1 MKNKINFI
9 TGETYTLAELFS
21 EDRRVVI
28 PDLQR
33 DYCWGDKL
41 NKRATG
47 EVGELVSGFIK
58 NLIEQFDNGD
68 DTDLNMG
75 MFYGYEIPA
84 NHIQLCDGQQRLT
97 TLYLLL
103 GMLNKRVGKFQRH
116 LISDFELQEDDKE
129 PYLNYA
135 IRESSLYFLS
145 DLVCEFF
152 INNKEAKV
160 ESIRNAQWY
169 FNDYKHDPSI
179 CSMISAMTI
188 IESKLIEKEDDWLIR
203 FGEWVLN
210 KLTFLYF
217 DMQDRSNGEETFVVI
232 NTTGEPLSA
241 VQNLKPLV
249 IAADINKKIPHRDEI
264 WEDIETWFWKKR
276 MKDENDTA
284 DAGFEEF
291 LRWVWMLEMWNEKR
305 ETQDADGSRMTYLIQ
320 PILKGVVEDE
330 FPYKDISISIIR
342 DYWEALKW
350 MIAEDSLFD
359 LKKKEHILSPRFNA
373 KTNNSILEQNEY
385 YVLLPVLKYIYQ
397 NLDSVKNK
405 TDETFRRKVKR
416 VYEFFNNTIRIS
428 NVAKSVNSLVHEAL
442 YIVEYLQDND
452 ILSVLDIDKVSDII
466 ITEEERLKLQILRN
480 HPYKRKEIEELFWL
494 LQEKEIWNGEI
505 MPIIKWATENHDFNF
520 SKVVSYARVLDKV
533 FEAMGHGELIN
544 LMRRCMIVMTRNY
557 KPVSRGSYC
566 TFGWKPSDWREL
578 LCANDDDTKELL
590 DYLAPVWDTPKDKL
604 EELIKSKIEYYSKN
618 NISPNYLEFAE
629 SDFLLSFMSKSS
641 ACDMIW
647 GNNDWQI
654 STTGGVGRHT
664 KFFSRRNAYIFNQFT
679 ATNFDNAVHKLSDS
693 QWSVWCWADSYDANC
708 VVFQSEHG
716 VKLDVKFH
724 SYMNA
729 EGGLLKI
736 ELKPVNDNDS
746 QHKNYFD
753 AIVQNNPKINEYE
766 KIMDKFDLDIIK
778 AEIGDFMLMIDSV
791 LAI

>member
-1 MKNKINFI
+1 MNNKINFI

-41 NKRATG
+41 NRRATG
-47 EVGELVSGFIK
+47 EVGELVSGFIR
-58 NLIEQFDNGD
+58 NLIEQFENGD

-116 LISDFELQEDDKE
+116 LISDFELNEDDRE

-152 INNKEAKV
+152 INNKEATV
-160 ESIRNAQWY
+160 ESITEAQWY
-169 FNDYKHDPSI
+169 FNDYSHDPSI
-179 CSMISAMTI
+179 CSMINAMMI
-188 IESKLIEKEDDWLIR
+188 IESKLQGKEEDWLQR
-203 FGEWVLN
+203 FGDWVLN

-217 DMQDRSNGEETFVVI
+217 DMENRTNGEETFVVI

-241 VQNLKPLV
+241 TQNLKPLV
-249 IAADINKKIPHRDEI
+249 IAADINKEVSGKDQI
-264 WEDIETWFWKKR
+264 WEEIETWFWKKR
-276 MKDENDTA
+276 SKDDNDTA
-284 DAGFEEF
+284 DAGFAEF
-291 LRWVWMLEMWNEKR
+291 LRWVWMLEKCDEKL
-305 ETQDADGSRMTYLIQ
+305 EMQDEDGSRMNYLIQ
-320 PILKGVVEDE
+320 PILKGIVKDE
-330 FPYKDISISIIR
+330 FPYKDISITIIR
-342 DYWEALKW
+342 DYWEALAW
-350 MIAEDSLFD
+350 LVDENSPIDF
-359 LKKKEHILSPRFNA
+359 KKKAHLLSPKFNA

-397 NLDSVKNK
+397 NHTANK
-405 TDETFRRKVKR
+405 ADETFRRKVKR
-416 VYEFFNNTIRIS
+416 VYEFFNNTIRIP
-428 NVAKSVNSLVHEAL
+428 NVAKSVNSLVREAL
-442 YIVEYLQDND
+442 YIVDQLKDHD
-452 ILSVLDIDKVSDII
+452 ILSILDMEKVSDVI
-466 ITEEERLKLQILRN
+466 ITDEERLKLQILRDN
-480 HPYKRKEIEELFWL
+480 PDKRLEIEEMFWM
-494 LQEKEIWNGEI
+494 LQEKPIWNGEI
-505 MPIIKWATENHDFNF
+505 MPILNWASENQVF
-520 SKVVSYARVLDKV
+520 SYDKLISYSGVLDQLFDKV
-533 FEAMGHGELIN
+533 EHEKVITL
-544 LMRRCMIVMTRNY
+544 LRRCMILMTSNY
-557 KPVSRGSYC
+557 RPVSRGSYI
-566 TFGWKPSDWREL
+566 TFGWKVSDWKEI
-578 LCANDDDTKELL
+578 LCRNNEDTKALL
-590 DYLAPVWDTPKDKL
+590 EILVPVQDKIENKL
-604 EELIKSKIEYYSKN
+604 EELIKNKIEEYS
-618 NISPNYLEFAE
+618 ISGIQKDYLEFAE
-629 SDFLLSFMSKSS
+629 SDFLMSFMSKSQ

-753 AIVQNNPKINEYE
+753 AILQNNPKINEYE

-778 AEIGDFMLMIDSV
+778 AEIVDFMLMIDSV